1 MTYTV
6 SFTDST
12 NPAKPPITVADG
24 ALNNQTSL
32 TFPGKNYSGYAP
44 ILAGDFLHL
53 LENFANTTAPTNPVQ
68 GQLWYDTSSGNNI
81 LRVYDGTTWVEAG
94 NLKKAPF
101 ASAPSPASSVN
112 GDLWVDTTN
121 SQLYVFT
128 GSKWDL
134 VGPTYSAGLQTGPV
148 VESIVD
154 ITNTTRAI
162 ISMYVSSAVD
172 KLSYR
177 VAIISKDAFTPKSS
191 IDGFLNGIKEGINL
205 YSSTVTKSTAA
216 IWGTSQSSNGL
227 VVDNNGTVVA
237 GANFLRGDNSPGNSQ
252 ATSNVPINIRN
263 ASGLSLGTDLSFNIS
278 QGLGVFSF
286 NSKNSGNSIEFNVN
300 NKILLHIDPTG
311 NIGIGAGN
319 LNPSTPLSVAGV
331 ISSGV
336 AGTPGGLTVNDGASP
351 TPLTIFSVT
360 PSGIS
365 TTLSSSFT
373 NNVTVNGLLTTGLTG
388 TLPSGPVILPA
399 SSGIYDIGSESL
411 TFRNIYANS
420 FVGNFSGSFT
430 GTVIGNVTG
439 TADSLKTPTVFTV
452 AGDMISSDLGVS
464 FTGQSITG
472 RAILNTQVSST
483 MITLKDPATTASST
497 DQILVVQSSS
507 SGDNLKRMTRE
518 VFLSGIGAYAIPI
531 GCIMPF
537 AGPADKTPNGWL
549 LCDGSEISVTTYK
562 QLKTVIGYTYGAENT
577 LLGVGTFKLPDLRG
591 RFALG
596 KDDMT
601 NYGYV
606 PDFAQAHTAPNPT
619 TGSVTNIPTG
629 GQLGPAGRVG
639 GAGSNLGGYAGN
651 QTTVLDVTQLP
662 DHTHKLNNGT
672 AQYYAPGVNG
682 GIVDNSASYGH
693 GLPATSSTG
702 YGLENT
708 AGINSSK
715 LSAAVPIMNPYLTI
729 NYIIF
734 TGNI

>member
-32 TFPGKNYSGYAP
+32 TFVGKNYSGYAP

-53 LENFANTTAPTNPVQ
+53 LENFANATAPGNPVQ

-101 ASAPSPASSVN
+101 VNAPSPSSSVA

-121 SQLYVFT
+121 SQLYLFT
-128 GSKWDL
+128 GSNWTL

-154 ITNTTRAI
+154 TTNISRAV
-162 ISMYVSSAVD
+162 ISMYVSSATNNA
-172 KLSYR
+172 SYR

-191 IDGFLNGIKEGINL
+191 LDGFPSINSGINL
-205 YSSTVTKSTAA
+205 YSNSVTNDAA
-216 IWGTSQSSNGL
+216 IIWGTAKSANSLN
-227 VVDNNGTVVA
+227 VNNAPVLA
-237 GANFLRGDNSPGNSQ
+237 SNFLRSDV
-252 ATSNVPINIRN
+252 TSTTNNPFNIRN
-263 ASGLSLGTDLSFNIS
+263 AGGMSLGTDLSFNIA
-278 QGLGVFSF
+278 QGNNVFTF
-286 NSKNSGNSIEFNVN
+286 YSKNSGNSVEFNISGN
-300 NKILLHIDPTG
+300 TLLHLDSNGNVGIGSG
-311 NIGIGAGN
+311 NI
-319 LNPSTPLSVAGV
+319 NPTSPLSVAGV
-331 ISSGV
+331 ISSGI
-336 AGTPGGLTVNDGASP
+336 AGIPGGITVNNGASP
-351 TPLTIFSVT
+351 TPVTTFSLSN
-360 PSGIS
+360 SGIS
-365 TTLSSSFT
+365 TTLNSTFT
-373 NNVTVNGLLTTGLTG
+373 SNLTVNGLITTGLTG

-399 SSGIYDIGSESL
+399 SSGIYDIGSQSL

-430 GTVIGNVTG
+430 GTVVGNVSG

-452 AGDMISSDLGVS
+452 AGDMISSDTGVS

-472 RAILNTQVSST
+472 TAILNTQVSST
-483 MITLKDPATTASST
+483 MITGKTPATTAQST
-497 DQILVVQSSS
+497 DQILVLQSGT
-507 SGDNLKRMTRE
+507 SGASLKRMTRE
-518 VFLSGIGAYAIPI
+518 VFLSGVGAYAIPI
-531 GCIMPF
+531 GSIMPY
-537 AGPADKTPNGWL
+537 AGTQTVIPPGWL
-549 LCDGSEISVTTYK
+549 MCDGSEISTITYN
-562 QLKTVIGYTYGAENT
+562 QLFLVINYTYGAQNT
-577 LLGVGTFKLPDLRG
+577 LLGVNTFKLPDLRG

-596 KDDMT
+596 RDDMN

-606 PDFAQAHTAPNPT
+606 SGFVQAKNNATPPAN
-619 TGSVTNIPTG
+619 VNTG
-629 GQLGPAGRVG
+629 GQIGPAGRVSDISG
-639 GAGSNLGGYAGN
+639 KTIGGYSGS
-651 QTTVLDVTQLP
+651 QTVVLDTTQLP
-662 DHTHKLNNGT
+662 DHNHKLNNGT

-682 GIVDNSASYGH
+682 GISDNNAQYGH
-693 GLPATSSTG
+693 GLPPTTSTG

-708 AGINSSK
+708 AGVNSSK
-715 LSAAVPIMNPYLTI
+715 LGQGINVMNPYLTI